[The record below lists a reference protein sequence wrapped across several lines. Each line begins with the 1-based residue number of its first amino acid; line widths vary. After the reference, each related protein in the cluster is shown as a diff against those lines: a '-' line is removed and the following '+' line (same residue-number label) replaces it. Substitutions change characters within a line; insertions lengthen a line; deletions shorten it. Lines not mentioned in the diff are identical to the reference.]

1 MALVDPSL
9 FRYCYKTYV
18 FRNKEIELKLQKYLK
33 FLFYIKPNF
42 ILSELIQRIQISF
55 ELHN

>member
-42 ILSELIQRIQISF
+42 ILSE
-55 ELHN
+55 